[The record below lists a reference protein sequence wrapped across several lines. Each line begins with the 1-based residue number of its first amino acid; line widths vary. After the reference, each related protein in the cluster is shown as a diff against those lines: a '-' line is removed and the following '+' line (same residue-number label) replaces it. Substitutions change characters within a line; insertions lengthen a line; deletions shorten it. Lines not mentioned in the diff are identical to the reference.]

1 MEKQDEKIF
10 MEQAFKKLLARGWL
24 NGNELVHS
32 QITDTEIGNFEDKY
46 QIKLPAYYSAFLRSY
61 RLPEE
66 TFQINGIAYRGDEIA
81 PLWLLLYG
89 IDNLSFLSE
98 QIEEFRQI
106 AVECCRVSSESCKF
120 LIPIGDWGAGW
131 GPLCLDL
138 TKQDEN
144 TSEDDEETWSLVWF
158 DHEEFDWTDL
168 YLGEDGLLHGTPAAP
183 NLRTLLEWYFLGSLE
198 QEFEAENQVKVSY
211 ERLNDREFCNS
222 YWEERWK

>member
-24 NGNELVHS
+24 SGNELVHS

-66 TFQINGIAYRGDEIA
+66 TFQINGIAYRSDEIA

-106 AVECCRVSSESCKF
+106 AVECSGVSPESCKY
-120 LIPIGDWGAGW
+120 LIP
-131 GPLCLDL
+131 
-138 TKQDEN
+138 T
-144 TSEDDEETWSLVWF
+144 
-158 DHEEFDWTDL
+158 
-168 YLGEDGLLHGTPAAP
+168 
-183 NLRTLLEWYFLGSLE
+183 NLRTLFEWYFLGNLE